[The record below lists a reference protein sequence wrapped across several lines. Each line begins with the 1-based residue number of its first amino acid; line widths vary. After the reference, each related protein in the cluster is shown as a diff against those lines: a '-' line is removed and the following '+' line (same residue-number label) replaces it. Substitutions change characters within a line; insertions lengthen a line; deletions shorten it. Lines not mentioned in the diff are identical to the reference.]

1 MLFGAGKICKSTEEE
16 TLFQE
21 IKEDIMKVGGK
32 NKMKY
37 REKVVLK
44 NGQDCIIRNA
54 TYEDGPEMA
63 DLFVLAHSESDYL
76 LSYPEE
82 HNFDVKCESEFLQK
96 RAESDNEVMLLA
108 VVNDKTVATAG
119 ISAVGNKY
127 KVRHRA
133 EFGIDVIKEYWGLGI
148 GKSIMK
154 ACVQCARNAGYKQLE
169 LEAVADNKRA
179 INMYQ
184 SIGFVEF
191 GRNPLG
197 FISRYSGPQ
206 ELVYMRMVL

>member
-1 MLFGAGKICKSTEEE
+1 MLFGARKICKSTEEE

-133 EFGIDVIKEYWGLGI
+133 EFGVDVIKEYWGLGI

-169 LEAVADNKRA
+169 LEAVADNKKA

-206 ELVYMRMVL
+206 ELIYMRLVL

>member
-1 MLFGAGKICKSTEEE
+1 MEYK
-16 TLFQE
+16 
-21 IKEDIMKVGGK
+21 
-32 NKMKY
+32 
-37 REKVVLK
+37 EKVVLK

-133 EFGIDVIKEYWGLGI
+133 EFGVDVIKEYWGLGI

-206 ELVYMRMVL
+206 ELVYMRLVL

>member
-1 MLFGAGKICKSTEEE
+1 
-16 TLFQE
+16 
-21 IKEDIMKVGGK
+21 
-32 NKMKY
+32 
-37 REKVVLK
+37 
-44 NGQDCIIRNA
+44 
-54 TYEDGPEMA
+54 
-63 DLFVLAHSESDYL
+63 
-76 LSYPEE
+76 
-82 HNFDVKCESEFLQK
+82 
-96 RAESDNEVMLLA
+96 MLLA

-133 EFGIDVIKEYWGLGI
+133 EFGVDVIKEYWGLGI

-169 LEAVADNKRA
+169 LEAVADNKKT

-206 ELVYMRMVL
+206 VVQKKLLQFCPIICHNFYIFHPKVLILHFRQTGK